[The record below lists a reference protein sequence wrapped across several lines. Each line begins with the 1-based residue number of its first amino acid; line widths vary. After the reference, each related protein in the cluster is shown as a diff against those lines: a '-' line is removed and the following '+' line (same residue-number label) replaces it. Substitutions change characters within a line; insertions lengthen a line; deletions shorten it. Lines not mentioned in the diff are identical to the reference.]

1 MNRYYVRL
9 KWLIGIEQISNED
22 ACFVHVNINL
32 YVCLDDH

>member
-9 KWLIGIEQISNED
+9 KWLIGIEQINED